1 MIKKFH
7 AQTTRDALRQVRDA
21 LGADALILSNRQVA
35 GGVEIIAV
43 ADMDMVALAAQAEP
57 ALWRDPPTP
66 APAPAAPVQIQA
78 VPQAKLQP
86 QSKPQSQPQPQ
97 AQSHPHSQPHPHPQ
111 PHPQPQPQPRPR
123 PVPTVPPAA
132 FNPPPFNP
140 PPFNPPPSRSNLTLD
155 DAKPQLATLADY
167 LAERDVSSLIRPSPS
182 RQAAQAAQA
191 KQAAQT
197 AQTAHGAKP
206 ALAATPFSVPVASE
220 KLVPAQEDR
229 DTRDTA
235 DAVDDLAREM
245 RLMRGMV
252 EGQLAGFAWNDLTRR
267 DPIRLETMKR
277 LLAAGFSASFS
288 RLLLERLPSE
298 ETDLARA
305 LKWIKST
312 IAHNLK
318 LAGNADDI
326 VERGGVYA
334 LVGPT
339 GVGKT
344 TTVAKLAAR
353 AVLRHGASK
362 IALVTTDTYRIGAQ
376 DQLRIYGRILGTPVF
391 AVRDEND
398 LEMTLSDLSGRH
410 LVFVDTVGMS
420 QRDKRLSEQ
429 VALLCGEQRDV
440 KRLLL
445 LGAPSQGVTLEEVA
459 RAYSGPG
466 LIGCVLTKI
475 DEALTYGPVLD
486 VAIRHELPLH
496 YVTNGQ
502 RVPEDLHLANAVYL
516 VDRAFRINQQE
527 SPFTQDEN
535 DYPILM
541 AAAMQTAEMP
551 GMDDVG
557 VSMGGRSAAR

>member
-21 LGADALILSNRQVA
+21 LGASALILSNRQVA

-43 ADMDMVALAAQAEP
+43 ADMDMAALAAQAEP
-57 ALWRDPPTP
+57 ALWRNTP
-66 APAPAAPVQIQA
+66 APPVSPPARPPVQ
-78 VPQAKLQP
+78 QP
-86 QSKPQSQPQPQ
+86 
-97 AQSHPHSQPHPHPQ
+97 AQTVRHS
-111 PHPQPQPQPRPR
+111 
-123 PVPTVPPAA
+123 
-132 FNPPPFNP
+132 
-140 PPFNPPPSRSNLTLD
+140 LTLD
-155 DAKPQLATLADY
+155 EAKPQLTTLADY
-167 LAERDVSSLIRPSPS
+167 LVDRDVSTLIRPSPN
-182 RQAAQAAQA
+182 RQAAHAVRPEL
-191 KQAAQT
+191 
-197 AQTAHGAKP
+197 GNE
-206 ALAATPFSVPVASE
+206 PVAPPRLKADKSE
-220 KLVPAQEDR
+220 PHAEKS
-229 DTRDTA
+229 
-235 DAVDDLAREM
+235 DAVDELAREM
-245 RLMRGMV
+245 RLLRGMV

-267 DPIRLETMKR
+267 DPIRLEAMKR
-277 LLAAGFSASFS
+277 LLAAGFSAAFA
-288 RLLLERLPSE
+288 RMLLERLPSDE
-298 ETDLARA
+298 SDLAQA

-318 LAGNADDI
+318 LATNAEDI

-353 AVLRHGASK
+353 AVLRHGAAK
-362 IALVTTDTYRIGAQ
+362 VALVTTDTYRIGAQ

-410 LVFVDTVGMS
+410 LVFIDTVGMS
-420 QRDKRLSEQ
+420 QRDKRLAEQ

-466 LIGCVLTKI
+466 LIGCILTKI

-486 VAIRHELPLH
+486 VAIRHELPVH
-496 YVTNGQ
+496 FVTNGQ
-502 RVPEDLHLANAVYL
+502 RVPEDLHLANATYL
-516 VDRAFRINQQE
+516 ADRAFRIHQQE

-541 AAAMQTAEMP
+541 AAALQSAAMP
-551 GMDDVG
+551 ELNEGAG
-557 VSMGGRSAAR
+557 AMGGWGAAS

>member
-21 LGADALILSNRQVA
+21 LGASALILSNRQVA

-43 ADMDMVALAAQAEP
+43 ADMDMAALAAQAEP
-57 ALWRDPPTP
+57 ALWRTPPTAQTPPP
-66 APAPAAPVQIQA
+66 APPRLAQAPVPPQIE
-78 VPQAKLQP
+78 
-86 QSKPQSQPQPQ
+86 
-97 AQSHPHSQPHPHPQ
+97 
-111 PHPQPQPQPRPR
+111 
-123 PVPTVPPAA
+123 
-132 FNPPPFNP
+132 
-140 PPFNPPPSRSNLTLD
+140 RSTLSLD
-155 DAKPQLATLADY
+155 EARPQLATLADY
-167 LAERDVSSLIRPSPS
+167 LAERDVSTLIRPSPN
-182 RQAAQAAQA
+182 RQAVPPLSAPAKAPESVPAKNAAQPA
-191 KQAAQT
+191 SQTEARPLSAAN
-197 AQTAHGAKP
+197 
-206 ALAATPFSVPVASE
+206 E
-220 KLVPAQEDR
+220 
-229 DTRDTA
+229 
-235 DAVDDLAREM
+235 AVDELAREM
-245 RLMRGMV
+245 RLLRGMV
-252 EGQLAGFAWNDLTRR
+252 EGQLAGFAWHDLTRR
-267 DPIRLETMKR
+267 DPIRMEAMKR
-277 LLAAGFSASFS
+277 LLAAGFSAAFA
-288 RLLLERLPSE
+288 RMLLERLPE
-298 ETDLARA
+298 DEADLAQA

-318 LAGNADDI
+318 LAASADDI
-326 VERGGVYA
+326 IERGGVYA

-362 IALVTTDTYRIGAQ
+362 VALVTTDTYRIGAQ

-410 LVFVDTVGMS
+410 LVFIDTVGMS
-420 QRDKRLSEQ
+420 QRDKRLAEQ

-466 LIGCVLTKI
+466 LIGCILTKI

-486 VAIRHELPLH
+486 VAIRHELPVH
-496 YVTNGQ
+496 FVTNGQ

-516 VDRAFRINQQE
+516 ADRAFRIHQPE

-541 AAAMQTAEMP
+541 AAALESAVMSDRSDGDAA
-551 GMDDVG
+551 
-557 VSMGGRSAAR
+557 MGGWGATV

>member
-21 LGADALILSNRQVA
+21 LGASALILSNRQVA

-43 ADMDMVALAAQAEP
+43 ADMDMAALAAQAEP
-57 ALWRDPPTP
+57 ALWRNVPTPAIPPTP
-66 APAPAAPVQIQA
+66 APQPARV
-78 VPQAKLQP
+78 
-86 QSKPQSQPQPQ
+86 
-97 AQSHPHSQPHPHPQ
+97 
-111 PHPQPQPQPRPR
+111 
-123 PVPTVPPAA
+123 
-132 FNPPPFNP
+132 
-140 PPFNPPPSRSNLTLD
+140 NLTLD
-155 DAKPQLATLADY
+155 EAKPQLATLADY
-167 LAERDVSSLIRPSPS
+167 LAERDVSTLIRPSPS
-182 RQAAQAAQA
+182 RQAAQAAKPA
-191 KQAAQT
+191 PASDAATSIPDSKPAQT
-197 AQTAHGAKP
+197 AKHAP
-206 ALAATPFSVPVASE
+206 AETGKS
-220 KLVPAQEDR
+220 
-229 DTRDTA
+229 
-235 DAVDDLAREM
+235 DAVDALAREM
-245 RLMRGMV
+245 RLLRGMV

-267 DPIRLETMKR
+267 DPVRLEAMKR
-277 LLAAGFSASFS
+277 LLAAGFSAAFA
-288 RLLLERLPSE
+288 RMLVERLPSDE
-298 ETDLARA
+298 ADLARA

-318 LAGNADDI
+318 LAGPADDI

-353 AVLRHGASK
+353 AVLRHGAAK
-362 IALVTTDTYRIGAQ
+362 VALVTTDTYRIGAQ

-420 QRDKRLSEQ
+420 QRDKRLAEQ

-466 LIGCVLTKI
+466 LIGCILTKI

-516 VDRAFRINQQE
+516 ADRAFRISQQE
-527 SPFTQDEN
+527 SPFTQDDH

-551 GMDDVG
+551 DMGDSG
-557 VSMGGRSAAR
+557 EPMGGWSAAR

>member
-21 LGADALILSNRQVA
+21 LGASALILSNRQVA

-43 ADMDMVALAAQAEP
+43 ADMDMAALAAQAEP
-57 ALWRDPPTP
+57 ALWKSQPPP
-66 APAPAAPVQIQA
+66 RQQAAPTVT
-78 VPQAKLQP
+78 QP
-86 QSKPQSQPQPQ
+86 VIP
-97 AQSHPHSQPHPHPQ
+97 
-111 PHPQPQPQPRPR
+111 
-123 PVPTVPPAA
+123 PVMQMHAPVAAAPTM
-132 FNPPPFNP
+132 
-140 PPFNPPPSRSNLTLD
+140 RSSLTLD
-155 DAKPQLATLADY
+155 EAKPQLTKLADY

-182 RQAAQAAQA
+182 RAGGQPVAPQEQPAPEKQSPAQSA
-191 KQAAQT
+191 
-197 AQTAHGAKP
+197 GM
-206 ALAATPFSVPVASE
+206 VEPVASQH
-220 KLVPAQEDR
+220 AIG
-229 DTRDTA
+229 A
-235 DAVDDLAREM
+235 DAVDELAKEM
-245 RLMRGMV
+245 RLLRGMV

-267 DPIRLETMKR
+267 DPVRMEAMKR
-277 LLAAGFSASFS
+277 LLAAGFSAAFA
-288 RLLLERLPSE
+288 RMLLERLPADE
-298 ETDLARA
+298 ADLAQS
-305 LKWIKST
+305 LKWIKTT

-318 LAGNADDI
+318 LAARADDI

-353 AVLRHGASK
+353 AVLRHGAAK
-362 IALVTTDTYRIGAQ
+362 VALVTTDTYRIGAQ

-420 QRDKRLSEQ
+420 QRDKRLAEQ

-466 LIGCVLTKI
+466 LIGCILTKI

-486 VAIRHELPLH
+486 VAIRHELPVH

-502 RVPEDLHLANAVYL
+502 RVPEDLHLANATYL
-516 VDRAFRINQQE
+516 ADRAFRIHQPE

-541 AAAMQTAEMP
+541 AAALQTASSPDLNE
-551 GMDDVG
+551 G
-557 VSMGGRSAAR
+557 SNTLGGWGAAG

>member
-21 LGADALILSNRQVA
+21 LGASALILSNRQVA

-43 ADMDMVALAAQAEP
+43 ADMDMAALAAQAEP
-57 ALWRDPPTP
+57 ALWRNTPTP
-66 APAPAAPVQIQA
+66 SVAPPARVSAQPAA
-78 VPQAKLQP
+78 
-86 QSKPQSQPQPQ
+86 S
-97 AQSHPHSQPHPHPQ
+97 
-111 PHPQPQPQPRPR
+111 PRPG
-123 PVPTVPPAA
+123 
-132 FNPPPFNP
+132 
-140 PPFNPPPSRSNLTLD
+140 LTLD
-155 DAKPQLATLADY
+155 EARPQLTTLADY
-167 LAERDVSSLIRPSPS
+167 LVERDVSTLIRPSPT
-182 RQAAQAAQA
+182 RQAAHPVEPALEPRQPAQAARPSAPPPEKTEAGPA
-191 KQAAQT
+191 KA
-197 AQTAHGAKP
+197 
-206 ALAATPFSVPVASE
+206 E
-220 KLVPAQEDR
+220 
-229 DTRDTA
+229 
-235 DAVDDLAREM
+235 AVDELAREM
-245 RLMRGMV
+245 RLLRGMV
-252 EGQLAGFAWNDLTRR
+252 EGQLAGFAWHDLTRR
-267 DPIRLETMKR
+267 DPVRMEAMKR
-277 LLAAGFSASFS
+277 LLAAGFSAAFA
-288 RLLLERLPSE
+288 RMLLERLPE
-298 ETDLARA
+298 DEDDLAQA

-318 LAGNADDI
+318 LAASADDI

-353 AVLRHGASK
+353 AVLRHGAAK
-362 IALVTTDTYRIGAQ
+362 VALVTTDTYRIGAQ

-420 QRDKRLSEQ
+420 QRDKRLAEQ

-466 LIGCVLTKI
+466 LIGCILTKI

-486 VAIRHELPLH
+486 VAIRHELPVH
-496 YVTNGQ
+496 FVTNGQ

-516 VDRAFRINQQE
+516 ADRAFRIHQQE

-541 AAAMQTAEMP
+541 AAALQTAAMP
-551 GMDDVG
+551 ELSERTGA
-557 VSMGGRSAAR
+557 MGGRGAAS

>member
-21 LGADALILSNRQVA
+21 LGASALILSNRQVA

-43 ADMDMVALAAQAEP
+43 ADMDMAALAAQAEP
-57 ALWRDPPTP
+57 ALWRTPPPP
-66 APAPAAPVQIQA
+66 APPRATAQPVQA
-78 VPQAKLQP
+78 
-86 QSKPQSQPQPQ
+86 
-97 AQSHPHSQPHPHPQ
+97 
-111 PHPQPQPQPRPR
+111 
-123 PVPTVPPAA
+123 
-132 FNPPPFNP
+132 PPPP
-140 PPFNPPPSRSNLTLD
+140 PPRANLTLD
-155 DAKPQLATLADY
+155 EAKPQLATLADY
-167 LAERDVSSLIRPSPS
+167 LADRDVSTLIRPSPS
-182 RQAAQAAQA
+182 RQTAHAAMPAAAPPAQAMP
-191 KQAAQT
+191 AA
-197 AQTAHGAKP
+197 AP
-206 ALAATPFSVPVASE
+206 E
-220 KLVPAQEDR
+220 KS
-229 DTRDTA
+229 
-235 DAVDDLAREM
+235 DAVKDAAVDELAKEM
-245 RLMRGMV
+245 RLLRGMV

-267 DPIRLETMKR
+267 DPVRMEAMKR
-277 LLAAGFSASFS
+277 LLAAGFSAAFA
-288 RLLLERLPSE
+288 RMLLERLPE
-298 ETDLARA
+298 DEGDLAQA

-318 LAGNADDI
+318 LATSADDI

-353 AVLRHGASK
+353 AVLRHGAAK
-362 IALVTTDTYRIGAQ
+362 VALVTTDTYRIGAQ

-420 QRDKRLSEQ
+420 QRDKRLAEQ

-466 LIGCVLTKI
+466 LIGCILTKI

-486 VAIRHELPLH
+486 VAIRHELPVH

-502 RVPEDLHLANAVYL
+502 RVPEDLHQANAAYL
-516 VDRAFRINQQE
+516 ADRAFRIHQQE

-541 AAAMQTAEMP
+541 AAALQTAAMP
-551 GMDDVG
+551 ELKDAANA
-557 VSMGGRSAAR
+557 MGGWGAAS

>member
-1 MIKKFH
+1 M
-7 AQTTRDALRQVRDA
+7 RPNRNLRR
-21 LGADALILSNRQVA
+21 SP
-35 GGVEIIAV
+35 II
-43 ADMDMVALAAQAEP
+43 
-57 ALWRDPPTP
+57 
-66 APAPAAPVQIQA
+66 
-78 VPQAKLQP
+78 
-86 QSKPQSQPQPQ
+86 
-97 AQSHPHSQPHPHPQ
+97 
-111 PHPQPQPQPRPR
+111 
-123 PVPTVPPAA
+123 
-132 FNPPPFNP
+132 
-140 PPFNPPPSRSNLTLD
+140 
-155 DAKPQLATLADY
+155 
-167 LAERDVSSLIRPSPS
+167 LAERDVSTLIRPSPS
-182 RQAAQAAQA
+182 RQAAHQAQ
-191 KQAAQT
+191 
-197 AQTAHGAKP
+197 P
-206 ALAATPFSVPVASE
+206 EATPAAKVEAVETAAVNSAADG
-220 KLVPAQEDR
+220 AQHAAE
-229 DTRDTA
+229 
-235 DAVDDLAREM
+235 AVDELAREM
-245 RLMRGMV
+245 RLLRGMV

-267 DPIRLETMKR
+267 DPVRMEAMKR
-277 LLAAGFSASFS
+277 LLAAGFSAAFA
-288 RLLLERLPSE
+288 RLLLERLPTDE
-298 ETDLARA
+298 ADLARA

-318 LAGNADDI
+318 LAASADDI

-362 IALVTTDTYRIGAQ
+362 VALVTTDTYRIGAQ

-420 QRDKRLSEQ
+420 QRDKRLAEQ

-466 LIGCVLTKI
+466 LIGCILTKI

-486 VAIRHELPLH
+486 VAIRHELPVH

-502 RVPEDLHLANAVYL
+502 RVPEDLHLANATYL
-516 VDRAFRINQQE
+516 ADRAFRIHQPE

-541 AAAMQTAEMP
+541 AAALQ
-551 GMDDVG
+551 
-557 VSMGGRSAAR
+557 SAAPSDVNEARGGWGATG

>member
-21 LGADALILSNRQVA
+21 LGASALILSNRQVA

-43 ADMDMVALAAQAEP
+43 ADMDMAALAAQAEP
-57 ALWRDPPTP
+57 ALWRTQPTP
-66 APAPAAPVQIQA
+66 ARAVQPPAAPVRPAQPVQA
-78 VPQAKLQP
+78 TAPA
-86 QSKPQSQPQPQ
+86 
-97 AQSHPHSQPHPHPQ
+97 
-111 PHPQPQPQPRPR
+111 RP
-123 PVPTVPPAA
+123 
-132 FNPPPFNP
+132 
-140 PPFNPPPSRSNLTLD
+140 SLTLD
-155 DAKPQLATLADY
+155 EAKPQITALADY
-167 LAERDVSSLIRPSPS
+167 LVERDVSTLIRPSPN
-182 RQAAQAAQA
+182 RQAAHAAKPEPDPVAPAANSAAQA
-191 KQAAQT
+191 QAQAE
-197 AQTAHGAKP
+197 AEAAK
-206 ALAATPFSVPVASE
+206 TG
-220 KLVPAQEDR
+220 
-229 DTRDTA
+229 
-235 DAVDDLAREM
+235 AVDELAREM
-245 RLMRGMV
+245 RLLRGMV
-252 EGQLAGFAWNDLTRR
+252 EGQLAGFAWHDLTRR
-267 DPIRLETMKR
+267 DPIRMEAMKR
-277 LLAAGFSASFS
+277 LLAAGFSAAFA
-288 RLLLERLPSE
+288 RMLLERLPDGE
-298 ETDLARA
+298 ADLAQA

-318 LAGNADDI
+318 LASSADDI

-353 AVLRHGASK
+353 AVLRHGAAK
-362 IALVTTDTYRIGAQ
+362 VALVTTDTYRIGAQ

-420 QRDKRLSEQ
+420 QRDKRLAEQ

-466 LIGCVLTKI
+466 LIGCILTKI

-486 VAIRHELPLH
+486 VAIRHELPVH
-496 YVTNGQ
+496 FVTNGQ
-502 RVPEDLHLANAVYL
+502 RVPEDLHLANASYL
-516 VDRAFRINQQE
+516 ADRAFRIHQQE

-541 AAAMQTAEMP
+541 AAALDSAAMPKGNDAATA
-551 GMDDVG
+551 
-557 VSMGGRSAAR
+557 MGGLGALG

>member
-21 LGADALILSNRQVA
+21 LGASALILSNRQVA

-43 ADMDMVALAAQAEP
+43 ADMDMAALAAQAEP
-57 ALWRDPPTP
+57 ALWRTP
-66 APAPAAPVQIQA
+66 STPRVDQPSPVT
-78 VPQAKLQP
+78 PQT
-86 QSKPQSQPQPQ
+86 S
-97 AQSHPHSQPHPHPQ
+97 
-111 PHPQPQPQPRPR
+111 
-123 PVPTVPPAA
+123 
-132 FNPPPFNP
+132 PPP
-140 PPFNPPPSRSNLTLD
+140 RSSLTLD
-155 DAKPQLATLADY
+155 EAKPQLTKLADY
-167 LAERDVSSLIRPSPS
+167 LVDRDVSTLIRPSPN
-182 RQAAQAAQA
+182 RQAAH
-191 KQAAQT
+191 T
-197 AQTAHGAKP
+197 AKP
-206 ALAATPFSVPVASE
+206 GLEPEQPATPARETKKTEPE
-220 KLVPAQEDR
+220 PAK
-229 DTRDTA
+229 T
-235 DAVDDLAREM
+235 DAVDELAREM
-245 RLMRGMV
+245 RLLRGMV

-267 DPIRLETMKR
+267 DPVRLEAMKR
-277 LLAAGFSASFS
+277 LLTAGFSAAFA
-288 RLLLERLPSE
+288 RMLMERLPVDE
-298 ETDLARA
+298 EDLAQA

-318 LAGNADDI
+318 LADSADDI

-353 AVLRHGASK
+353 AVLRHGAAK
-362 IALVTTDTYRIGAQ
+362 VALVTSDTYRIGAQ

-410 LVFVDTVGMS
+410 LVFIDTVGMS
-420 QRDKRLSEQ
+420 QRDKRLAEQ

-466 LIGCVLTKI
+466 LIGCILTKI

-486 VAIRHELPLH
+486 VAIRHELPVH

-516 VDRAFRINQQE
+516 ADRAFRIHQQE

-535 DYPILM
+535 DYPLLM
-541 AAAMQTAEMP
+541 AAALQTAAMP
-551 GMDDVG
+551 EL
-557 VSMGGRSAAR
+557 SEKAAAMGGWGAAS

>member
-21 LGADALILSNRQVA
+21 LGASALILSNRQVA

-43 ADMDMVALAAQAEP
+43 ADMDMAALAAQAEP
-57 ALWRDPPTP
+57 ALWRT
-66 APAPAAPVQIQA
+66 
-78 VPQAKLQP
+78 
-86 QSKPQSQPQPQ
+86 
-97 AQSHPHSQPHPHPQ
+97 
-111 PHPQPQPQPRPR
+111 
-123 PVPTVPPAA
+123 PPAA
-132 FNPPPFNP
+132 AKATPIARQATIPAVAPASEP
-140 PPFNPPPSRSNLTLD
+140 LTLD
-155 DAKPQLATLADY
+155 AAKPHLATLADY
-167 LAERDVSSLIRPSPS
+167 LADRDVSSLIRPSPN
-182 RQAAQAAQA
+182 RQAAQAAKSA
-191 KQAAQT
+191 PAPAVESSSLKGGVDTAVQAAEI
-197 AQTAHGAKP
+197 GRP
-206 ALAATPFSVPVASE
+206 SNE
-220 KLVPAQEDR
+220 
-229 DTRDTA
+229 
-235 DAVDDLAREM
+235 AVDELAREM
-245 RLMRGMV
+245 RLLRGMV
-252 EGQLAGFAWNDLTRR
+252 EGQLAGFAWHDLTRR
-267 DPIRLETMKR
+267 DPVRTEAMKR
-277 LLAAGFSASFS
+277 LLAAGFSAAFA
-288 RLLLERLPSE
+288 RMLLERLPADES
-298 ETDLARA
+298 DLAHA

-318 LAGNADDI
+318 LAANADDI
-326 VERGGVYA
+326 IERGGVYA

-353 AVLRHGASK
+353 AVLRHGAAK
-362 IALVTTDTYRIGAQ
+362 VALVTTDTYRIGAQ

-420 QRDKRLSEQ
+420 QRDKRLAEQ

-466 LIGCVLTKI
+466 LIGCILTKI

-486 VAIRHELPLH
+486 VAIRHELPVH
-496 YVTNGQ
+496 FVTNGQ
-502 RVPEDLHLANAVYL
+502 RVPEDLHLANATYL
-516 VDRAFRINQQE
+516 ADRAFRIHQQE
-527 SPFTQDEN
+527 SPFTQEEN

-541 AAAMQTAEMP
+541 AAALQSNAATELSEGGA
-551 GMDDVG
+551 G
-557 VSMGGRSAAR
+557 MGGWSAAR